1 MLVIL
6 SCAFP
11 VGDICAVG
19 SIPEGPGM
27 TCFPLAGGGS
37 VSLPWDISRMQWMY
51 LRQHLETIHGINK
64 KKTPNINI
72 ILSPT

>member
-11 VGDICAVG
+11 VGDILCAVG

-27 TCFPLAGGGS
+27 TCFPLAGGGR
-37 VSLPWDISRMQWMY
+37 VSLPWDISRMQQMY
-51 LRQHLETIHGINK
+51 LR
-64 KKTPNINI
+64 
-72 ILSPT
+72 